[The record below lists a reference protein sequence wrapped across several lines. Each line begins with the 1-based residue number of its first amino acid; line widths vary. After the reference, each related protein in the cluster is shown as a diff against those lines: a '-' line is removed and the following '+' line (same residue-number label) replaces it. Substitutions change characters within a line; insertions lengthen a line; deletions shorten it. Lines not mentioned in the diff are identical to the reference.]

1 MGRKIIP
8 SYIPIVDEI
17 EEPVGFAAVEYMS
30 VKPPL
35 IKIPDGRIVVNYW
48 KSRNGKFITQVWGN
62 CDHPNISLLPHD
74 APKEVIELYRKP
86 QQLAYLRM
94 SDAAPWMNLV
104 DKARDAWD
112 RKYNV

>member
-35 IKIPDGRIVVNYW
+35 IKIPDGRIVVN
-48 KSRNGKFITQVWGN
+48 
-62 CDHPNISLLPHD
+62 
-74 APKEVIELYRKP
+74 
-86 QQLAYLRM
+86 
-94 SDAAPWMNLV
+94 
-104 DKARDAWD
+104 
-112 RKYNV
+112 